1 MPRVIRAV
9 DAIFEDPNMTLQL
22 ECWQDELSPAQ
33 LQAYEKAE
41 NEHRNIRDKLN
52 DIVSSSGGENV
63 FLGEIFSAYHVTG
76 NAPGLETIA
85 KPVATVRKENR
96 AKQLAEEKK
105 IKAEREREAKRREA
119 TKNVQ
124 VIEDD
129 DDEEYIPLSKRSK
142 AAKIEKKKAELDKKP
157 VVTSSKNK
165 SPTQSGPAIVPST
178 FRPTENTSIGG
189 LSVGDTKKL
198 PVVDLT
204 KDEPNN
210 KNAADS
216 REITFN
222 KLQGKTFPSLVVV
235 ARPSLKVKDNVNDR
249 PALDAKV
256 KGVLMHTATKFT
268 EWLIQQGLVR
278 SEQSCQVHIGT
289 DLKLGKLIERT
300 GIRAADQILFLL
312 FYQACTPTL
321 QSSLIRAATFGSVNV
336 APRVLYPFSA
346 DHYSKGLLIHHQYC

>member
-1 MPRVIRAV
+1 MPRIVRASDSV
-9 DAIFEDPNMTLQL
+9 FENPNMTLQL

-33 LQAYEKAE
+33 LQAFEKAE
-41 NEHRNIRDKLN
+41 SEHRNIRDKLN
-52 DIVSSSGGENV
+52 EIVSNSGGENL

-76 NAPGLETIA
+76 HAPGLETIA

-105 IKAEREREAKRREA
+105 VKADREAKRREA
-119 TKNVQ
+119 SKTVQ

-129 DDEEYIPLSKRSK
+129 DDEDYIPLSKRSK
-142 AAKIEKKKAELDKKP
+142 AAKIEKRKVEVDKKP
-157 VVTSSKNK
+157 VITSSKTK

-278 SEQSCQVHIGT
+278 SEQSCQIHSGS
-289 DLKLGKLIERT
+289 DLKLGKLRT
-300 GIRAADQILFLL
+300 DQLRQFLNDEISFKY
-312 FYQACTPTL
+312 FYQACTRML
-321 QSSLIRAATFGSVNV
+321 QNFRTPAATFGLVNV
-336 APRVLYPFSA
+336 APHVSCLCSA
-346 DHYSKGLLIHHQYC
+346 DHYLKRLPIHHPFC

>member
-1 MPRVIRAV
+1 MPRIIRASDSV
-9 DAIFEDPNMTLQL
+9 FEDPNMTLQL

-33 LQAYEKAE
+33 LQAFEKAE
-41 NEHRNIRDKLN
+41 QEHRNIRDKLN
-52 DIVSSSGGENV
+52 EIVNISGGENL
-63 FLGEIFSAYHVTG
+63 FLGEIFSAYHVVG
-76 NAPGLETIA
+76 SAPGIETIA

-105 IKAEREREAKRREA
+105 IRAEREAKRREA
-119 TKNVQ
+119 SKTVQ

-129 DDEEYIPLSKRSK
+129 DDEDYIPLSKRSK
-142 AAKIEKKKAELDKKP
+142 AAKMDKKKIEVEKKP
-157 VVTSSKNK
+157 VITSSSSRAKL
-165 SPTQSGPAIVPST
+165 PTQSGPAIVPST

-278 SEQSCQVHIGT
+278 SEQSCQIHIGS
-289 DLKLGKLIERT
+289 DLKLGEFK
-300 GIRAADQILFLL
+300 AFK
-312 FYQACTPTL
+312 FF
-321 QSSLIRAATFGSVNV
+321 ATDF
-336 APRVLYPFSA
+336 
-346 DHYSKGLLIHHQYC
+346 I

>member
-1 MPRVIRAV
+1 MPRIVRAA
-9 DAIFEDPNMTLQL
+9 DGIFEDPNMTLQL
-22 ECWQDELSPAQ
+22 ECWRDELSPAQ
-33 LQAYEKAE
+33 MQAFEKAE
-41 NEHRNIRDKLN
+41 KEHRNIKEKLK
-52 DIVSSSGGENV
+52 DIVHTSGGENL

-76 NAPGLETIA
+76 TAPGLETIA

-105 IKAEREREAKRREA
+105 VKAEREAKRREA
-119 TKNVQ
+119 NKNVQ

-129 DDEEYIPLSKRSK
+129 DEDEYIPVSKRSK
-142 AAKIEKKKAELDKKP
+142 AAAAKVEKKKVEVEKKP
-157 VVTSSKNK
+157 AVTNSKTK

-278 SEQSCQVHIGT
+278 SEQTCQIHSGS
-289 DLKLGKLIERT
+289 DLKLGELRT
-300 GIRAADQILFLL
+300 
-312 FYQACTPTL
+312 
-321 QSSLIRAATFGSVNV
+321 
-336 APRVLYPFSA
+336 
-346 DHYSKGLLIHHQYC
+346 

>member
-1 MPRVIRAV
+1 MPRLLKGA
-9 DAIFEDPNMTLQL
+9 DAIFEAANMTLQL

-33 LQAYEKAE
+33 MQAFEKAE
-41 NEHRNIRDKLN
+41 AEHRNIREKLN
-52 DIVSSSGGENV
+52 EIVNTSGGENL
-63 FLGEIFSAYHVTG
+63 FLGEIFSAYSVAG
-76 NAPGLETIA
+76 NAPGIETIA

-96 AKQLAEEKK
+96 AKQLAEEKR
-105 IKAEREREAKRREA
+105 IKAEREAKRREA
-119 TKNVQ
+119 NKNVQ

-129 DDEEYIPLSKRSK
+129 DDEDYIPLGKRAK
-142 AAKIEKKKAELDKKP
+142 AAKLEKKKLEEKKP
-157 VVTSSKNK
+157 IVTNTKAK
-165 SPTQSGPAIVPST
+165 PPAQSGPAIVPST

-204 KDEPNN
+204 KDEPNS

-278 SEQSCQVHIGT
+278 SEQSCQIHSGS
-289 DLKLGKLIERT
+289 DLKLGKSTVERLH
-300 GIRAADQILFLL
+300 QLFNY
-312 FYQACTPTL
+312 FEISCSQACTRMR
-321 QSSLIRAATFGSVNV
+321 QSSRTQAATFGSVNV
-336 APRVLYPFSA
+336 APHVSFPYSA
-346 DHYSKGLLIHHQYC
+346 DHCSKVLHIHRQFY

>member
-1 MPRVIRAV
+1 MPRIRSTETV
-9 DAIFEDPNMTLQL
+9 YEDPNMTLQL
-22 ECWQDELSPAQ
+22 DCWQDELSPAQ
-33 LQAYEKAE
+33 LAAYEKAE
-41 NEHRNIRDKLN
+41 KEHRNIRDKLKE
-52 DIVSSSGGENV
+52 IVNNSGGENL
-63 FLGEIFSAYHVTG
+63 FLGEIFSAYHVAG
-76 NAPGLETIA
+76 NAPGIEAIA
-85 KPVATVRKENR
+85 KPVAAVRKENR

-105 IKAEREREAKRREA
+105 VKAEREAKRREA
-119 TKNVQ
+119 SKNVQ

-129 DDEEYIPLSKRSK
+129 DDEDYVPLSKRTK
-142 AAKIEKKKAELDKKP
+142 AAKVEKKKVEVEKKP
-157 VVTSSKNK
+157 VVASAKTK

-278 SEQSCQVHIGT
+278 SEQSCQIHSGS
-289 DLKLGKLIERT
+289 DLKLGELLTNKVLARSESNY
-300 GIRAADQILFLL
+300 FLSH
-312 FYQACTPTL
+312 QACIPML
-321 QSSLIRAATFGSVNV
+321 QNSHILVAMFG
-336 APRVLYPFSA
+336 
-346 DHYSKGLLIHHQYC
+346 

>member
-1 MPRVIRAV
+1 MPRIRGNETV
-9 DAIFEDPNMTLQL
+9 YEDAHMTLQL
-22 ECWQDELSPAQ
+22 ECWVDELSPAQ
-33 LQAYEKAE
+33 LQAFEKAE
-41 NEHRNIRDKLN
+41 KEHRNIRDKLKE
-52 DIVSSSGGENV
+52 IVSSSGGENL
-63 FLGEIFSAYHVTG
+63 FLGEIFSAYQVAG
-76 NAPGLETIA
+76 NAPGIETIA

-105 IKAEREREAKRREA
+105 IKSEREAKRREA
-119 TKNVQ
+119 SKTVQ
-124 VIEDD
+124 MIEDD
-129 DDEEYIPLSKRSK
+129 DDEDYIPLSKRIAKSK
-142 AAKIEKKKAELDKKP
+142 VEKKKEVEKKP
-157 VVTSSKNK
+157 IIKAK

-278 SEQSCQVHIGT
+278 SEQSCQIHSGS
-289 DLKLGKLIERT
+289 DLKLGKSFMS
-300 GIRAADQILFLL
+300 D
-312 FYQACTPTL
+312 
-321 QSSLIRAATFGSVNV
+321 
-336 APRVLYPFSA
+336 
-346 DHYSKGLLIHHQYC
+346 

>member
-1 MPRVIRAV
+1 MPRIVRT
-9 DAIFEDPNMTLQL
+9 DALFENANMTLKL

-33 LQAYEKAE
+33 LQAFEKAE
-41 NEHRNIRDKLN
+41 NEHRNIREKLN
-52 DIVSSSGGENV
+52 EIVSSSGGDNL

-76 NAPGLETIA
+76 NAPGIETIA

-105 IKAEREREAKRREA
+105 IKAEREAKRREA

-129 DDEEYIPLSKRSK
+129 DDEDYIPLSKRSK
-142 AAKIEKKKAELDKKP
+142 AAKIEKKKVEIDKKP
-157 VVTSSKNK
+157 VITNSKTTK

-278 SEQSCQVHIGT
+278 SEQTCQIHSGS
-289 DLKLGKLIERT
+289 DLKLGK
-300 GIRAADQILFLL
+300 
-312 FYQACTPTL
+312 
-321 QSSLIRAATFGSVNV
+321 
-336 APRVLYPFSA
+336 
-346 DHYSKGLLIHHQYC
+346 